1 MTDQEIIEL
10 INSSLAEEFE
20 LNPEDMTPEATIYED
35 LGLDSL
41 DIVDLVI
48 VLESSFG
55 IKIREEAAIRSI
67 RTLGDI
73 HAFVIGKK
81 TESVRKK
88 FAKNFTWAVAPPPR
102 ISP

>member
-10 INSSLAEEFE
+10 IDSSIASEFE
-20 LNPEDMTPEATIYED
+20 LDRAAMSPGATLFDE

-48 VLESSFG
+48 VLESAFKF
-55 IKIREEAAIRSI
+55 KIREEEAIRGI

-73 HAFVIGKK
+73 HAFVIAKK
-81 TESVRKK
+81 RETENPS
-88 FAKNFTWAVAPPPR
+88 
-102 ISP
+102 